1 MTHVVIPNDVP
12 DIGLAVIQLLFL
24 PTTDLSLSLAIA
36 FESLLQALPGF
47 ASADT
52 PCCLALFSASF
63 IASPQEQTGV
73 ATPSLISL
81 NMFLSSHNL
90 PLLFIDITL
99 PSAALVYPR
108 QGTLL
113 SLHRHAAK
121 GQMASFHLLS
131 CSPHHLYSY
140 IL

>member
-12 DIGLAVIQLLFL
+12 DIWLAAIQLLFL

-52 PCCLALFSASF
+52 PCCLALFSARF
-63 IASPQEQTGV
+63 VASPQEQTGV
-73 ATPSLISL
+73 ATPSL
-81 NMFLSSHNL
+81 M

-108 QGTLL
+108 QGTFL
-113 SLHRHAAK
+113 SLHRHDAK
-121 GQMASFHLLS
+121 RQMASFHLLS